1 MHKNRW
7 KYTNDEHKKTGHI
20 HLKYVDATTKVIIH
34 TFIMDMNCEIR
45 KLTVLPHFP
54 TPKYS
59 SNNRLEK

>member
-1 MHKNRW
+1 MNI
-7 KYTNDEHKKTGHI
+7 KTGHI

-54 TPKYS
+54 TTKYS